1 MPFETELED
10 ILFTIK
16 MALLSCRIT
25 PKPERYDHV
34 RTAQAE
40 AIVERI
46 ERAGYRI
53 VSTGEDRGVKPSNI
67 GG

>member
-1 MPFETELED
+1 MPFETEQEA
-10 ILFTIK
+10 ILFNIK

-40 AIVERI
+40 AIIESL

-53 VSTGEDRGVKPSNI
+53 VKTGEDRGVRPLNI